1 MARKKQKLTPQEQ
14 TRLELERASAVIK
27 PCVLCGVEVYRSSY
41 FVINLADE
49 LMCIKCYRDKHATE
63 V

>member
-1 MARKKQKLTPQEQ
+1 MKKQKLTPQEK
-14 TRLELERASAVIK
+14 TRREQERASAVIR

-49 LMCIKCYRDKHATE
+49 LMCIKCYRDKNAAE

>member
-14 TRLELERASAVIK
+14 TRLALERANAVIR
-27 PCVLCGVEVYRSSY
+27 PCVLCGVEVYRSNH

-49 LMCIKCYRDKHATE
+49 LMCIKCYRDKYATE